1 MAEKEVK
8 NYVPLLDRYR
18 FEKDGYY
25 GGIVS
30 AADAVAPN
38 GERSIVEPADSTP
51 VRPDFDTNVYFA
63 KWDAK
68 QNKWLPEKIPTC
80 AKELEG
86 LRVDH
91 YGKTKR
97 NLKLIELMKTYGDK
111 DGHEIIRPQ
120 SDWSW
125 VCVSIPEERTAA
137 QEAQEQVSAMQAQLK
152 TYDDEA
158 LSALARGDDEALKTV
173 REARAAYVASQTQ
186 KAQGVSLMST
196 RAAAVKPVQHCPMC
210 GSVLDEEGICTGET
224 CPMRAAKL
232 AAKQREEESTAAR
245 AAQEKA
251 AAALPY
257 A

>member
-1 MAEKEVK
+1 MANFVNK
-8 NYVPLLDRYR
+8 LFDRYR
-18 FEKDGYY
+18 IEKDDYS

-30 AADAVAPN
+30 ALETIAPN
-38 GERSIVEPADSTP
+38 GEPTVVEPADSTP
-51 VRPDFDTNVYFA
+51 VKPGFDLSVNFA

-68 QNKWLPEKIPTC
+68 TNAWKAEKIPTC

-86 LRVDH
+86 LRVNH

-125 VCVSIPEERTAA
+125 VCVPIPEERTAA

-152 TYDDEA
+152 KYDDEA

-210 GSVLDEEGICTGET
+210 GSVLDEDGICTGKT

-232 AAKQREEESTAAR
+232 AAKEREEESVAAR

-251 AAALPY
+251 AEALPY